1 MAQIRENIAQSEL
14 ISDVVNTPIRKQ
26 MTDLD
31 HAGGDTG
38 AMQVFASLRDAN
50 VVLDGPVGCH
60 VMPAVAVINYTDSIP
75 YLQNVTCSELS
86 ENEVTLAGTLGVLK
100 EKVKH
105 AEADGRQVFI
115 VSTPV
120 SELIGAT
127 WTTEHAHETR
137 SALFFDS
144 HSLDD
149 DEWKSRDR
157 ALLFLWQNRGHFVA
171 PDGTPPRA
179 RPTRPSVNIIG
190 PTYGNFN
197 SYSDLAEMKR
207 LIAGIGADVNLVY
220 PFEAGSYD
228 TSALADAGAT
238 VVMYA
243 EYGRSL
249 AREVGLPVFEAPIGL
264 EPTTVFLRDLGR
276 TLGLEAQA
284 DAFIRLEKKTTLA
297 AWHDIWRS
305 THSDFFANAPV
316 AIVAPP
322 TYKNGLTYY
331 LGEELGLPIAYSA
344 YRTGPESAP
353 SEHVRAALRDLSPS
367 PMIVFGSINERMIVA
382 QEKLPS
388 LYLQCSFPGAVVRRA
403 TGTPYIGYAGAVWLL
418 QCVCEALFDVL
429 FANLPTSA
437 APPERATVPTR
448 DLMRDASETVTAS
461 GKGQNSVIAWTDEA
475 KALTELT
482 LKRVPFFVRVSVNK
496 KLRSE
501 AEKLARERGGTV
513 DETIVRDITAKYAP
527 GRK

>member
-14 ISDVVNTPIRKQ
+14 VSDVVNTPIRKRV
-26 MTDLD
+26 TDLD

-100 EKVKH
+100 EKVAR

-120 SELIGAT
+120 SELIGAA
-127 WTTEHAHETR
+127 WTTEHAHEPG

-157 ALLFLWQNRGHFVA
+157 ALLFLWQNREHFPV
-171 PDGTPPRA
+171 PPESAAQRSG
-179 RPTRPSVNIIG
+179 TRPSVNIIG

-197 SYSDLAEMKR
+197 SYSDLAEIKR
-207 LIAGIGADVNLVY
+207 LVAGIGAEVNLVY
-220 PFEAGSYD
+220 PFESNSWD
-228 TSALADAGAT
+228 TARLADAGAS

-243 EYGRSL
+243 EYGGSL
-249 AREVGLPVFEAPIGL
+249 AREVGRPAFTAPIGL
-264 EPTTVFLRDLGR
+264 EPTTEFLRGLGAA
-276 TLGLEAQA
+276 LGLESEA
-284 DAFIRLEKKTTLA
+284 DAFIRLEKKTTLS

-316 AIVAPP
+316 AIVAPT
-322 TYKNGLTYY
+322 TYKDGLTYY
-331 LGEELGLPIAYSA
+331 LGEELGLPIAFSA

-353 SEHVRAALRDLSPS
+353 NEAVRAALRELSPS

-388 LYLQCSFPGAVVRRA
+388 LFLQCSFPGAVVRRA
-403 TGTPYIGYAGAVWLL
+403 TGTPFVGYAGAVWLL

-437 APPERATVPTR
+437 APPEKATVPTR
-448 DLMRDASETVTAS
+448 ELMRDATDAVAAS
-461 GKGQNSVIAWTDEA
+461 GKGRNSTIAWTDEA

-501 AEKLARERGGTV
+501 AEKLARERTGTV
-513 DETIVRDITAKYAP
+513 DAEIIRELTARYAP
-527 GRK
+527 NR